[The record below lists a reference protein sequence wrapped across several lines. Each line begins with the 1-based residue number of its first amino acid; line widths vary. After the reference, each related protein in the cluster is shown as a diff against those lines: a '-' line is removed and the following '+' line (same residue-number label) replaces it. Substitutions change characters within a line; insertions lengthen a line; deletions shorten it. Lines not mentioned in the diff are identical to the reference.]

1 MKRSLFFLCTALVC
15 ILFFMHTAC
24 SIRVEAADASA
35 ADSTKEAKFP
45 ADDVTILSGV
55 FIGEIPVGGLTKEE
69 AENAIAVY
77 LKELEETIFVL
88 LIDDAAGSGEKSIKL
103 SDMQAGWANPEVID
117 EAIGL
122 ARKGNV
128 IKRYKECKD
137 LENNSYEFRIRL
149 RIDRDRLLTVLKE
162 FLKEF
167 EITAVNA
174 GISLPGKNADFIITE
189 GHNGR
194 TVLYDE
200 MVATLADFVENEWD
214 FAGGVSFQVLTE
226 IVPAAYNADSLRLI
240 QREAMGAFSTTFKSS
255 SNERSAN
262 IKNAASKINGTV
274 IYPGEEFSMLNCV
287 TPFNAEN
294 GYFEASSYF
303 GGKLT
308 DSFGGGVC
316 QVASTL
322 YNAVLRAELEVTK
335 RNNHGLTVEY
345 VQLAAD
351 AAIAE
356 SSGLD
361 FCFKNNTQV
370 PILVAA
376 YVENRTLTIE
386 LFGYDTR
393 PAERTIKYV
402 HEILEEYEPGEDVY
416 EDDPE
421 LPMGTT
427 EVKQEAHKGYK
438 AVLYKNVYMNG
449 SLTERIKV
457 NESIYKA
464 APKYIA
470 VGTKEPEE

>member
-1 MKRSLFFLCTALVC
+1 MKRSLFFFCIMLTCTLLFVC
-15 ILFFMHTAC
+15 VPC
-24 SIRVEAADASA
+24 SMRTEAAEASA
-35 ADSTKEAKFP
+35 TDSTNEATFP
-45 ADDVTILSGV
+45 DDDDTILEGV
-55 FIGEIPVGGLTKEE
+55 SIGEVKVGGLTKEE
-69 AENAIAVY
+69 AENEVAVY
-77 LKELEETIFVL
+77 LQGLDEKTFVL
-88 LIDDAAGSGEKSIKL
+88 LIEDEAGSGEKSIKL
-103 SDMQAGWANPEVID
+103 SDMDAGWANPEVID
-117 EAIGL
+117 EVIGL

-128 IKRYKECKD
+128 IKRYKERKD
-137 LENNSYEFRIRL
+137 LENNPCEFNIKL
-149 RIDRDRLLTVLKE
+149 RVDRDRLLNILKE
-162 FLKEF
+162 HLKEF

-174 GISLPGKNADFIITE
+174 GISLSGKNADFVITE

-200 MVATLADFVENEWD
+200 MVATLVDFVENEWD
-214 FAGGVSFQVLTE
+214 FTDGVQFQVLTE
-226 IVPAAYNADSLRLI
+226 IVPATYNADSLRLI
-240 QREAMGAFSTTFKSS
+240 QRKAMGSFSTTFKSS

-262 IKNAASKINGTV
+262 IKNAASKINGKV
-274 IYPGEEFSMLNCV
+274 IYPGEEFSTLGCV
-287 TPFNAEN
+287 TPFSAEN

-376 YVENRTLTIE
+376 YVEDRTLTIE

-421 LPMGTT
+421 LPKGTT
-427 EVKQEAHKGYK
+427 EVKQKAHKGYK

-470 VGTKEPEE
+470 VGTKDSEE

>member
-1 MKRSLFFLCTALVC
+1 MKRSLFFCCMVIACTLLLVYVPC
-15 ILFFMHTAC
+15 SVHTK
-24 SIRVEAADASA
+24 AAEASA
-35 ADSTKEAKFP
+35 SEDTN
-45 ADDVTILSGV
+45 DTTILEGV
-55 FIGEIPVGGLTKEE
+55 YIGEVNVGGLTKEE
-69 AENAIAVY
+69 AENKIAEY
-77 LKELEETIFVL
+77 LKSLNERHFML
-88 LIDDAAGSGEKSIKL
+88 LIEDAAGHGEKHIEL
-103 SDMQAGWANPEVID
+103 SQLDAGWANLEVID
-117 EAIGL
+117 EVISL
-122 ARKGNV
+122 ARRGNV
-128 IKRYKECKD
+128 IKRYKERKD
-137 LENNSYEFRIRL
+137 IENNRSEYRIRL
-149 RIDRDRLLTVLKE
+149 RVDRDRLLEVLNDN
-162 FLKEF
+162 LKEF
-167 EITAVNA
+167 EISVVNA
-174 GISLPGKNADFIITE
+174 GISLPGKNTDFVITE
-189 GHNGR
+189 GHDGR

-200 MVATLADFVENEWD
+200 MVFTLADYIENEWD
-214 FAGGVSFQVLTE
+214 YTDGVTFQVMTE
-226 IVPAAYNADSLRLI
+226 VVPVAYNADSMRLI
-240 QREAMGAFSTTFKSS
+240 GRKAMGSFSTTFKSS
-255 SNERSAN
+255 TPERSAN
-262 IKNAASKINGTV
+262 IKNAASKINGAV
-274 IYPGEEFSMLNCV
+274 VYPGEEFSTLSTV
-287 TPFNAEN
+287 TPFNEEN

-345 VQLAAD
+345 VQLSAD

-376 YVENRTLTIE
+376 YVEDRTLTIE

-421 LPMGTT
+421 LPKGTM

-457 NESIYKA
+457 NESVYKA

-470 VGTKEPEE
+470 VGTKTLEE